1 MRKYESVY
9 CPCCVVLVFAAG
21 NVGGIVTHLSVSSQV
36 KSSAMTRLSRN
47 TKSMRRT
54 LWSSWW
60 RRFVTFSERQDASVK
75 LISPTTRWCRR
86 SLVFLCLQNLRRRL
100 KRLRPPRS
108 RPPPLRLPA
117 LQRRRLPPRRP
128 VLSARQSERLQTT
141 SRRRGGLRPPNRP
154 PPPSGK
160 DGWMFVFNCL
170 WWALLLRRDAQTSP
184 HPKPVFLPLAEA
196 PRCQQTLT
204 WLTRPSQ
211 ISVSERYSSVLDAWR
226 IGRPDRNIN
235 SEYDK

>member
-1 MRKYESVY
+1 M
-9 CPCCVVLVFAAG
+9 
-21 NVGGIVTHLSVSSQV
+21 
-36 KSSAMTRLSRN
+36 
-47 TKSMRRT
+47 
-54 LWSSWW
+54 
-60 RRFVTFSERQDASVK
+60 TFSERQDASVK

-160 DGWMFVFNCL
+160 DGWMFVC
-170 WWALLLRRDAQTSP
+170 Q
-184 HPKPVFLPLAEA
+184 LPLVSALIEERRADLASPKARFSSSCRSSEVSTNTNLIDEA
-196 PRCQQTLT
+196 
-204 WLTRPSQ
+204 
-211 ISVSERYSSVLDAWR
+211 VSNL
-226 IGRPDRNIN
+226 G
-235 SEYDK
+235 K